1 MHCCSQAHG
10 ICVEVTR
17 GHLKLVL
24 DSLLDQVLIQDQDG
38 ICMRSEIII
47 FAICRKRI
55 TLVTLSISLSLVGL

>member
-1 MHCCSQAHG
+1 MHCCSRQAHR

-17 GHLKLVL
+17 GQLKLVL
-24 DSLLDQVLIQDQDG
+24 DSVLDEERDQDR

-47 FAICRKRI
+47 IAICIKRI